1 MLRLRPTC
9 DEKVVPFEAIT
20 YRSAIE
26 NVDVFSTR
34 TAPRHLLRTAS
45 TDIFAGDPPPQ
56 PVALALADII
66 KKEPGVLTRRWFD
79 RVLDARMV
87 DLEQAQPETLVEM
100 ET

>member
-26 NVDVFSTR
+26 NVDAFSTR
-34 TAPRHLLRTAS
+34 TAPRHLPRTAS

-56 PVALALADII
+56 PVELALADII
-66 KKEPGVLTRRWFD
+66 KKEPGL
-79 RVLDARMV
+79 LDARMV